1 MKNSIILSILL
12 TIVCLVSCNNTNKNA
27 DASGTDSATNA
38 AFYFDFSID
47 GKPFSIKE
55 EDILTTYNEIPKGKG
70 VFKQVFKIMA
80 GNYGETSLV
89 LTIPN
94 DMTKPSSTP
103 SGSANLDDEISQG
116 SVSLQGYPEKGYTF
130 NSFETTYAER
140 AISVPDAIVV
150 TATERVSDGRIIT
163 GTFKAKVF
171 GGDNSKND
179 PNIKDR
185 IVTGK
190 FRIKHTFRDIKF

>member
-12 TIVCLVSCNNTNKNA
+12 AVICLLSCNNTTKN
-27 DASGTDSATNA
+27 TDTSETNITNNAT
-38 AFYFDFSID
+38 FYFDFSID
-47 GKPFSIKE
+47 GKQFSINE
-55 EDILTTYNEIPKGKG
+55 EDILTTYNEIPKGKE
-70 VFKQVFKIMA
+70 VFKKVFKIMA

-130 NSFETTYAER
+130 NNFEMTYPER
-140 AISVPDAIVV
+140 AIVVPDAIIV
-150 TATERVSDGRIIT
+150 TSTERVSDGRIIT
-163 GTFKAKVF
+163 GTFKTKVF

-185 IVTGK
+185 IIAGK
-190 FRIKHTFRDIKF
+190 FRVKHTFRDIKF